1 MDKTDIPSM
10 SELIFQKSSTLTKD
24 KTLQTMLEFY
34 ETEPNK
40 KKIKYVYIFHDNS
53 WCLIEGN
60 SSFFSS

>member
-1 MDKTDIPSM
+1 MDKTDVVSM
-10 SELIFQKSSTLTKD
+10 SDLIFQKSSSLSKD

-60 SSFFSS
+60 CSFFSS